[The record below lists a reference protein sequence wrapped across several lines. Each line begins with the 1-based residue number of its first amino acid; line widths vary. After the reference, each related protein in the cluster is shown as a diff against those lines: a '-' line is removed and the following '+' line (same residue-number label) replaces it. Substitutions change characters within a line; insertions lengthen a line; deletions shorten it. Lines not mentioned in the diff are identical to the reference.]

1 MSRTPLLGIRRY
13 MFAQYWGRRDMM
25 EEKIPRNI
33 CRVGQPDHDRKVMVE
48 EYVLSF
54 LQELMKQEKEPQMIV
69 FYGDGYEQDGIR
81 YYFLKGAA
89 AHRAAGGNLNKMDE
103 YYFRTIGSQY
113 FSQLKAIGW
122 YYMDASGAEPL
133 AMLRDMKEQNFK
145 GLGGYYIYFE
155 KNECMEEY
163 MLQRQKNE
171 IYVSK
176 KSRKKETPPGMP
188 NLLKKAVPPILAVQI
203 LNMISLCI
211 LIICC
216 IIAVTT
222 LNQYDKMRQ
231 LEETVTYLEISM
243 EEQKNLPEE

>member
-1 MSRTPLLGIRRY
+1 
-13 MFAQYWGRRDMM
+13 MM

-33 CRVGQPDHDRKVMVE
+33 CRIGQPDHDRKVMIE

-54 LQELMKQEKEPQMIV
+54 LQELMKKEKEPQMIV

-81 YYFLKGAA
+81 YFYLKGAA
-89 AHRAAGGNLNKMDE
+89 AHRAAGESLSKMDE

-122 YYMDASGAEPL
+122 YYMDASGAETL
-133 AMLRDMKEQNFK
+133 TMLRNMKEQDFK

-163 MLQRQKNE
+163 MLQRQKNGNHAA
-171 IYVSK
+171 K
-176 KSRKKETPPGMP
+176 KGRRKEMMTGAPA
-188 NLLKKAVPPILAVQI
+188 LLRKAVPPILAVQI

-231 LEETVTYLEISM
+231 LEETVTYL
-243 EEQKNLPEE
+243 